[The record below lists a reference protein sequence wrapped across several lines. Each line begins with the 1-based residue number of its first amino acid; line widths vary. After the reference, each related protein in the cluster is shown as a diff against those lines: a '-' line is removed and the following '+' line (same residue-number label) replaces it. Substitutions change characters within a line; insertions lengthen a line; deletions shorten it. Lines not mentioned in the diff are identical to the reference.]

1 MRAAPTAAGGA
12 SGPSACAVP
21 VVPKQTA
28 ARRTSERAF
37 MSRRIVPQYVPT
49 AQLGYPVAMAQ
60 DDDDWVGTPP
70 EGHITRDRANPGFWQ
85 QNQKMLAV
93 SGAVL
98 FVLAAVVLVL
108 ALS

>member
-1 MRAAPTAAGGA
+1 
-12 SGPSACAVP
+12 
-21 VVPKQTA
+21 
-28 ARRTSERAF
+28 
-37 MSRRIVPQYVPT
+37 
-49 AQLGYPVAMAQ
+49 MA

-98 FVLAAVVLVL
+98 FVLVVVVLVL